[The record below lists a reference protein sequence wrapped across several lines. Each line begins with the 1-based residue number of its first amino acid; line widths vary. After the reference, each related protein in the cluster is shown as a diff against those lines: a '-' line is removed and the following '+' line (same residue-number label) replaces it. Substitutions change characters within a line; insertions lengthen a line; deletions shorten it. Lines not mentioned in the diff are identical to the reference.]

1 MWLGKFSPIKSFLHK
16 VASLIIEGV
25 SFKHKKARNV
35 NCGLFRHCR
44 RVYLVSLATY
54 LVELGGFE
62 PPSEITTPSALHA

>member
-1 MWLGKFSPIKSFLHK
+1 MFSDYYR
-16 VASLIIEGV
+16 
-25 SFKHKKARNV
+25 HKKARNV